1 MLELSSESIKM
12 LDTNGYALKVTDS
25 SISFTKP
32 RDLNWLIILTGFIC
46 VLLGMAFIRNP
57 IPGLVI
63 CGSLVALTWLVFLF
77 SRKKPFFELDLSNQ
91 RFRHDQFATPQRI
104 DTITE
109 ISIQTHFEKEYAS
122 AFKETSEEH
131 SVKLN
136 LTFDSGT
143 KLKILELTSDYKEL
157 TPEIE
162 ELYNYLK
169 TLLTLAK
176 QNKATLQ

>member
-12 LDTNGYALKVTDS
+12 LDTNGYVLKVTDS
-25 SISFTKP
+25 TISFTKP

-46 VLLGMAFIRNP
+46 VLLGMAFIRTP
-57 IPGLVI
+57 IPGLVFS
-63 CGSLVALTWLVFLF
+63 GSLMALTFLIILLT
-77 SRKKPFFELDLSNQ
+77 RKKPFLELDLSNQ
-91 RFRHDQFATPQRI
+91 RFRHDQFETPQRI

-131 SVKLN
+131 SVKLKLILN
-136 LTFDSGT
+136 SGAQ
-143 KLKILELTSDYKEL
+143 LKIFELTSDYKEL

-162 ELYNYLK
+162 EFYNYLK
-169 TLLTLAK
+169 TLITLAK
-176 QNKATLQ
+176 Q